1 MWGITIGI
9 GCGFVISHN
18 LGHLSAFGLT
28 IDKIRA
34 IIIRVYGFCNHVG
47 KCGISIG

>member
-1 MWGITIGI
+1 MGI

-28 IDKIRA
+28 IDKIKV
-34 IIIRVYGFCNHVG
+34 IIIGLYGFCNHVG
-47 KCGISIG
+47 TCGFSIG